1 MIMQINAPT
10 QCAIVRWVII
20 RFIAAIT
27 VRMQK
32 KKILLKS
39 DVTAGIRAA
48 HKDWKQCNQK
58 GFAQIERSLFNYIS
72 QYFLDK
78 SLTNC

>member
-1 MIMQINAPT
+1 
-10 QCAIVRWVII
+10 
-20 RFIAAIT
+20 
-27 VRMQK
+27 MQK

-48 HKDWKQCNQK
+48 HKDWKQGNQK
-58 GFAQIERSLFNYIS
+58 GFAQFERSLFDYIS